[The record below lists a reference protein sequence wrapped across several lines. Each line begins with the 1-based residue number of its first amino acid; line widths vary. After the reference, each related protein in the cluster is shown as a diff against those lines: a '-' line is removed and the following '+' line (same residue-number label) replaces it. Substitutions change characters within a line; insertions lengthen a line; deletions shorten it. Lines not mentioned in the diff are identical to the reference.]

1 MTSTRAIVV
10 LSVAAALLAV
20 SGVGAPIA
28 AVVIG
33 LFLLCAPGAVIGHRL
48 GADDRFVTAAVVL
61 AVSLAIDAVVA
72 EALLYLHAFDGRLAV
87 TLLAAWSIVSVVV
100 ADRRNRRL
108 VPALDRE
115 VPALLVRVGH
125 YPVNHGAVNAA
136 RTLGRAGVP
145 VAAIVE
151 DRWTPLALS
160 RFTARAFVAPSDG
173 DEPAAELV
181 ARLRTV
187 AEQIGRPTVAVATD
201 DEAAVLLAEHADEL
215 RPWLLLPRIDPTL
228 TRRLASKRGLY
239 ELCVEHGV
247 PTAATAFPQ
256 TMADVE
262 EFASTAV
269 FPVVVKNVDP
279 FVRLAHQAVD
289 ATTIVHCAQDLLELA
304 RRWDAPSDAMLQEF
318 IPHEDSE
325 DWAYQTYC
333 DAQSTP
339 LVTFTCVKLRSW
351 PPHAGVTAFARA
363 LPNPELERIA
373 SDFCRAIGYQGV
385 ASLDW
390 RLDRR
395 DGQYKLLDF
404 NPRMGAQFS
413 LFESESGVD
422 IVRALHLDLSG
433 RIVPPG
439 ASITGRALR
448 VELLDLPARV
458 VYGKTTAPAP
468 KRALEGPRPHLAWS
482 VADDPLPAVV
492 MVVRSFAPALRRL
505 ARVVRFR
512 RDDTEATGADAVAQT
527 VTRT

>member
-1 MTSTRAIVV
+1 MNSTRAFVV
-10 LSVAAALLAV
+10 LSVAAALLAL
-20 SGVGAPIA
+20 SGVGTSVSAI
-28 AVVIG
+28 VIG
-33 LFLLCAPGAVIGHRL
+33 LFLLCAPGMVIGRRL
-48 GADDRFVTAAVVL
+48 GSDDRFVTVAAVL
-61 AVSLAIDAVVA
+61 AVSLAIDAVVC

-87 TLLAAWSIVSVVV
+87 AILAAWTLVSVLV
-100 ADRRNRRL
+100 ADRRDRHR
-108 VPALDRE
+108 VPALDAE
-115 VPALLVRVGH
+115 VPALLVRVGN

-136 RTLGRAGVP
+136 RTLGRSGVA

-173 DEPAAELV
+173 DEPSAEHV
-181 ARLRTV
+181 ARLRTI

-215 RPWLLLPRIDPTL
+215 RPGLLLPRIDPTL

-247 PTAATAFPQ
+247 PTAASAFPQ

-262 EFASTAV
+262 EFAATAV

-279 FVRLAHQAVD
+279 FVRRTHQAVD
-289 ATTIVHCAQDLLELA
+289 ATTIVHCPQDLLELA

-351 PPHAGVTAFARA
+351 PPHAGVTTFARA
-363 LPNPELERIA
+363 LPNPALEQIA
-373 SDFCRAIGYQGV
+373 SNFCRAIGYQGV

-395 DGQYKLLDF
+395 DGEYKLLDF

-413 LFESESGVD
+413 LFESECGVD
-422 IVRALHLDLSG
+422 IVRALHLDLTG
-433 RIVPPG
+433 RDVPPG
-439 ASITGRALR
+439 GSRTGRALR
-448 VELLDLPARV
+448 VELLDLAARL
-458 VYGKTTAPAP
+458 VYGGTTAPAP
-468 KRALEGPRPHLAWS
+468 RRALEGPRPRLAWT
-482 VADDPLPAVV
+482 VADDPLPALV
-492 MVVRSFAPALRRL
+492 MAVRSFAPAVRRI
-505 ARVVRFR
+505 ARVARFR
-512 RDDTEATGADAVAQT
+512 RDGREAEVPRPQT